1 MSIAS
6 IFSIAGSG
14 MSAQSVRMNTIASNM
29 ANAQTVARSEQEA
42 YKARYPVFVARAMKD
57 SMSVKGTAQTNDFG
71 HILMSSIQ
79 SGSEGVKSMSEQG
92 VSVTEIVESKAP
104 VERRYQPAHPFADEE
119 GYVYGSNVNTVEE
132 MADMISASRAFQMN
146 VEIANTAKSMM
157 QRLLTLGQ

>member
-14 MSAQSVRMNTIASNM
+14 MSAQSIRMNTIASNI
-29 ANAQTVARSEQEA
+29 ANAQTVARSEQDA
-42 YKARYPVFVARAMKD
+42 YKARYPVFVAREMKD
-57 SMSVKGTAQTNDFG
+57 NLSIKRSTQLNDFG
-71 HILMSSIQ
+71 HFLT
-79 SGSEGVKSMSEQG
+79 GSMEGVSESARG
-92 VSVTEIVESKAP
+92 VEVTHVIESRAP
-104 VERRYQPAHPFADEE
+104 VERRYQPTHPYADED